1 MTRVSPMPP
10 DLPTVIQALRDRV
23 DSLERTQPQATTPQ
37 HQTGLT
43 FTAPTDLPIRAPR
56 DFRAESLWADAP
68 AAVADDTVW
77 ELRRNGTAVG
87 TVTITAGDTHGHT
100 TLDPPVVGDVFDVFT
115 VVRTDGSDPATVR
128 VLGRSTSPDSPAVGG
143 GSGSAVWAK
152 LQGGVGTINS
162 SPGSFTQSLAY
173 VAGADNAYWEVNGDG
188 DLKIL
193 TAGWYEIGG
202 WGEFGDDFIAG
213 DIAALQWGPSNMMV
227 SVPAPGPSFGVSLA
241 TGPHYFAVDDVLSFT
256 FTATWSSG
264 SQRTIDQNGDSWVW
278 IRRMEGE
285 YAAPGGGG
293 GPT

>member
-1 MTRVSPMPP
+1 MRDYTAQPSYADTIAEVARRVS
-10 DLPTVIQALRDRV
+10 
-23 DSLERTQPQATTPQ
+23 SLERSNPLPQNEHRVVQSFTSIPSLPWRPVAATSI
-37 HQTGLT
+37 
-43 FTAPTDLPIRAPR
+43 TD
-56 DFRAESLWADAP
+56 LWADAS
-68 AAVADDTVW
+68 AAVAADTTFEVQ
-77 ELRRNGTAVG
+77 RNGTAIG
-87 TVTITAGDTHGHT
+87 TVTIATGET
-100 TLDPPVVGDVFDVFT
+100 T
-115 VVRTDGSDPATVR
+115 
-128 VLGRSTSPDSPAVGG
+128 GRASLSPAVAVDVVDTVTVTRTAGG
-143 GSGSAVWAK
+143 ADASVQVLGTSGHPATGAVGGTPSAAIWAK

-162 SPGSFTQSLAY
+162 SPGSLTQNLAY
-173 VAGADNAYWEVNGDG
+173 VAGESNAYWEIDTND

-241 TGPHYFAVDDVLSFT
+241 TGPHYFDVNDVLSFT
-256 FTATWSSG
+256 FTAEWSSG

-293 GPT
+293 GPG